1 MAKSALMK
9 INVRRFAFSNSGPLM
24 GFNYYFGEE
33 CSCGQALLLQG

>member
-1 MAKSALMK
+1 MK
-9 INVRRFAFSNSGPLM
+9 INVRRFAFSNPGAPP